1 MNMKMENN
9 DDEISNFDFNE
20 IVIQNDDYDQFD
32 FSVLE
37 EKDKEKLDTDLNFK
51 FINKN
56 DNKF

>member
-1 MNMKMENN
+1 MENN
-9 DDEISNFDFNE
+9 DDEMSNFDFDE

-37 EKDKEKLDTDLNFK
+37 EKDKEKLDDDLNFK

-56 DNKF
+56 DNNF